1 MNWNFVHLFPEA
13 MSLYGEYA
21 NLTLLGRYLELLGD
35 QVTVTPVTGEDTPDF
50 SSAHLIYMGCGTER
64 TQKAVLQW
72 LLPHAGGLRAALDR
86 GAAVLFTGNAM
97 DLLGRSVTDREG
109 KSWEG
114 LGLGDFTTAETEKRT
129 PHDVIATPALWEGA
143 AVGFMNKCSTASG
156 VTSPLFT
163 ALSMGFG
170 NDREGGGEGFISGD
184 LYATHITGPVL
195 VKNPAF
201 TDYLVGRLF
210 ALHGWDLPEVRPA
223 YPHEAAAYAVTLR
236 VLSARL
242 RGLRAP
248 HGRPAAAI
256 Q

>member
-1 MNWNFVHLFPEA
+1 MKLQLTHLCPEA
-13 MSLYGEYA
+13 MDLYGEYA
-21 NLTLLGRYLELLGD
+21 NLLILRRHLEDLGVEAELASVPLYSA
-35 QVTVTPVTGEDTPDF
+35 PDLSQADF
-50 SSAHLIYMGCGTER
+50 IYMGCGTER

-97 DLLGRSVTDREG
+97 DLLGRSVTDRDG

-170 NDREGGGEGFISGD
+170 NDREGGGEGFVSGD

-195 VKNPAF
+195 VKSPAF
-201 TDYLVGRLF
+201 TDYLVGRIF
-210 ALHGWDLPEVRPA
+210 ALRGWDLPEARPA

-236 VLSARL
+236 ELSARL
-242 RGLRAP
+242 RG
-248 HGRPAAAI
+248 
-256 Q
+256 